1 MKRLYSETQ
10 QHHQHPIHCNQGKS
24 GVEASDLVKKLADE
38 ISTERE
44 KKRRLEWYLSE
55 VMKEREQLMREN
67 SERLQS
73 LNREAACTTPTCTAS
88 SVERPQSTRNTSGIC
103 DEYDSSVLREGST
116 TSSPSLSPLCSSP
129 TLTTAPLIEAGTT
142 EELCCGTAPAFLAVK
157 CEPIIDEESLGQQFC
172 TTTTSPTA
180 SFYFTEEHRPCLDE
194 PTLVPASCEWL
205 AEEPTAATLRSLG
218 SGVSCAQEAKKEELE
233 GCLDLDVSWFGQTD
247 EQDLIST
254 LQEYFS

>member
-10 QHHQHPIHCNQGKS
+10 QHHQQHHNQGKS
-24 GVEASDLVKKLADE
+24 GAEASDLVKKLVGE
-38 ISTERE
+38 ISVERE

-67 SERLQS
+67 SERMQS
-73 LNREAACTTPTCTAS
+73 LNLEAACTTPTCTTS
-88 SVERPQSTRNTSGIC
+88 SIEPPQFTRSTSGIC
-103 DEYDSSVLREGST
+103 DEYHSPMLREGST

-129 TLTTAPLIEAGTT
+129 TLTTAPLLESGTT
-142 EELCCGTAPAFLAVK
+142 EELCCGTAPAFVAVK
-157 CEPIIDEESLGQQFC
+157 CEPIIDEESLGQQFG
-172 TTTTSPTA
+172 TTTTSSTA
-180 SFYFTEEHRPCLDE
+180 SFFCTEEHRPCMDE

-205 AEEPTAATLRSLG
+205 AEEPTATTLRSLG
-218 SGVSCAQEAKKEELE
+218 SGSSCAQEAKKEELE
-233 GCLDLDVSWFGQTD
+233 GCLDLDVSWLGQTD